1 MDALKHYMKEV
12 QAFSKVLSEEE
23 ERELAKR
30 VAQGDPKARDKMI
43 QANLRL
49 VVSMAKHYMGLGLSF
64 SDLIAEG
71 NVGLLRAV
79 DKFDPNMG
87 YRFSTY
93 AAWWI
98 RQSIIRALMR
108 ASNTLHIPV
117 HVNNLLLKL
126 KSVEAELSNKLG
138 REPTDKELAKEMGIT
153 VSRLRQLKS
162 WRESTTSINLMVGES
177 KDTELGELLD
187 SMREE
192 SVKEEI
198 ENKLA
203 FDAVLCAMDNISE
216 KERKVLNMRFGLEDG
231 REHTLQ
237 EIADEL
243 GITREGV
250 RIIEKRALEKI
261 RQFLERESAELSEKF
276 IKDESES
283 K

>member
-1 MDALKHYMKEV
+1 MKEV

-23 ERELAKR
+23 EKDLARR
-30 VAQGDPKARDKMI
+30 VAQGDLKARDKMI

-49 VVSMAKHYMGLGLSF
+49 VVSMAKHYAGLGLPF

-79 DKFDPNMG
+79 DKFNPDMG
-87 YRFSTY
+87 FRFSTY

-108 ASNTLHIPV
+108 ASSTLHIPV
-117 HVNNLLLKL
+117 HINNLLLKL

-138 REPTDKELAKEMGIT
+138 REPTDKELAKEMGISL
-153 VSRLRQLKS
+153 SRLKQLKT
-162 WRESTTSINLMVGES
+162 WRESTTSLNVMVGES

-192 SVKEEI
+192 SVREEI
-198 ENKLA
+198 ENKLT
-203 FDAVLCAMDNISE
+203 FDAVMSAMDNISE

-231 REHTLQ
+231 KEHTLQ

-243 GITREGV
+243 GITREGARV
-250 RIIEKRALEKI
+250 IEKRALEKI
-261 RQFLERESAELSEKF
+261 RQFLERESAELSDKLV
-276 IKDESES
+276 KDEQDS